1 MHFSQRIIYHLH
13 EGSAFFSEDR
23 MRFYQRINV
32 HFPEDRLLYH
42 LGEVVYYPLGKMH
55 SILWEKKHIYPM
67 VSGTLSSG
75 KWHII
80 LWEKKLIPSGNW
92 TSGNWNTTYMYPVEK
107 KTLTFFF
114 LN

>member
-1 MHFSQRIIYHLH
+1 MIKFFREVTQPILWEVHIYPLVKTHSILW
-13 EGSAFFSEDR
+13 EKST
-23 MRFYQRINV
+23 I
-32 HFPEDRLLYH
+32 

-55 SILWEKKHIYPM
+55 YFLRKKHIYPM

-92 TSGNWNTTYMYPVEK
+92 TRGNWNIA
-107 KTLTFFF
+107 LF
-114 LN
+114 LVCFDHFYFLQQISNCLQRTSY